1 MKCRCQVVKNL
12 FDFEVHFYLWPP
24 CEKLSKFFWTEQTP
38 NNLWIRVSLHFSKH
52 SVNLSVCLFVCLS
65 VCQSLVHLSVSQSVC
80 LSVLLSVPFQS
91 MCQSPSVHLSILL
104 YSLTCPSAHP
114 SLHWLTDSSTFFVS
128 FQPLWEFLWSCF
140 SNNCLDVNFQWLEWH
155 NEANVLLA
163 GTADGNVWM
172 WKIPSS
178 DCKTFQGHGCR
189 STCGMFMKD
198 GKEN

>member
-1 MKCRCQVVKNL
+1 MLKCRCQVVKNL
-12 FDFEVHFYLWPP
+12 FVVEVHFYLWPP
-24 CEKLSKFFWTEQTP
+24 CEKLSKLFLTVQTP
-38 NNLWIRVSLHFSKH
+38 NNNESGQAGIFVNIQSVS
-52 SVNLSVCLFVCLS
+52 LSVCLFVCLS
-65 VCQSLVHLSVSQSVC
+65 VCLSPVHLSVSQSVSQPGC
-80 LSVLLSVPFQS
+80 LSLSVHL
-91 MCQSPSVHLSILL
+91 SVHLSILL
-104 YSLTCPSAHP
+104 YPLTYPSAHP
-114 SLHWLTDSSTFFVS
+114 SLHWSTDSSTFFVS